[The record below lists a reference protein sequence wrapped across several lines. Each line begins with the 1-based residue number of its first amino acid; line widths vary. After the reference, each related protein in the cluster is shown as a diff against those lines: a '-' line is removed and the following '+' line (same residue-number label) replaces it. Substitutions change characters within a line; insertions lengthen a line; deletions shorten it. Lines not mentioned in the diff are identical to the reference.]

1 MPATARPDA
10 SAGVTA
16 MNVWSL
22 SRKAGRDLLLE
33 RAWQQFWLDKL
44 FFGLRCDL
52 AKLPPRQKAKMPVK
66 MEPVDL
72 QCYEAFAAEFALV
85 TGHDA
90 VEVYARERLRE
101 AGVSGAHHTLA
112 ANGESAF
119 VQWLVLADAQD
130 RLHSF
135 QPGRYRHLGPDE
147 ALIEGAYTFTAS
159 RGKGLMIEGMGQ
171 LLVKA
176 REAGAK
182 TAWTYVAL
190 ENLPSLRGCARVGF
204 EPDHLRRNRRR
215 LGAMQTEFLPL
226 TLEAMAVWDQSVPA
240 AAA

>member
-1 MPATARPDA
+1 MSATNRPEG
-10 SAGVTA
+10 SGVTA
-16 MNVWSL
+16 INVWSL
-22 SRKAGRDLLLE
+22 SRKAGRELVLE

-52 AKLPPRQKAKMPVK
+52 TKLPPIPKAKMPVK
-66 MEPVDL
+66 MEPVDWK
-72 QCYEAFAAEFALV
+72 CYGAFATEFALV

-101 AGVSGAHHTLA
+101 AGVSGAHQTVSE
-112 ANGESAF
+112 NGEAAF
-119 VQWLVLADAQD
+119 VHWLVMASAQD
-130 RLHSF
+130 GLHRF

-147 ALIEGAYTFTAS
+147 ALIEGAYTFTAY

-176 REAGAK
+176 RDAGAK

-226 TLEAMAVWDQSVPA
+226 TLEAMAMWDQSVPA